1 MTCQARF
8 HKLCTNINNNQ
19 YQEIS
24 KQNIPYMSL
33 GCQSNTFPSCD
44 QLNTD
49 LSLINSGFDNFR
61 FSGDPNILQSV
72 TNILPILIILSL

>member
-1 MTCQARF
+1 
-8 HKLCTNINNNQ
+8 
-19 YQEIS
+19 
-24 KQNIPYMSL
+24 MSL

-49 LSLINSGFDNFR
+49 LSLINSGFDNFH
-61 FSGDPNILQSV
+61 FSGDSNILQSV